1 MSRDPFYDYLR
12 DTDAAWITHDGFS
25 EDTGYVA
32 GGANAGWHF
41 CFAGYNSSPA
51 FTTRAYVL
59 GDIGPGNKW
68 WHFDQQFRTASDTA
82 YLRVSTE
89 EFYGGNGQTKSVLRD
104 IAAADSAETFY
115 LAATGVSH
123 RGFDRLAILCT
134 ADGRLFVHGE
144 GYSQL
149 TDNCNVFGLGP
160 STTPILGAS
169 RKIRPRFTQVLGDDG
184 NLLGVRFTNCTI
196 HSHAAAA
203 VDSSG
208 DVWFSGDPCRRS
220 FASSSQFPDDPGG
233 LLNWFRKA
241 EFTQY
246 EDATGTVTPNTPL
259 KWKKIVMGP
268 LTILGISSSNKLYAW
283 GSFCLGKVFTSST
296 PHEISGFI
304 DSATVTNQGSGY
316 TTNPTVT
323 VSAPEHPDGTTAQ
336 VSITRAGNVITGI
349 AVTNSGWGYTSAPTI
364 TFTGG
369 GGTGASA
376 TATIFGDDWKDCA
389 SVQAPALDTDE
400 STTFRSEAREC
411 AAVSSAGQLYTVR
424 NQYLNNTDS
433 WARLSN
439 ALKGEAG
446 DAGNTYD
453 TVSLG
458 INFGCVLHANAT
470 QSSRGTQFSVWG
482 NLSAVNPGLEDLYA
496 LKPRSIGA
504 TAKSAGCFR
513 FGVIVIEV
521 PNTFIPQF
529 GSRIWAIGAPPTGGR
544 GYSSSSGVAG
554 ITNVQA
560 SDLFCTGSVAFF
572 NRVESYDE
580 LGNRISPRD
589 PDGT

>member
-1 MSRDPFYDYLR
+1 MSTDPFYDYLR
-12 DTDAAWITHDGFS
+12 DTDAAWITHDEFS
-25 EDTGYVA
+25 EETGHVA

-51 FTTRAYVL
+51 STTRAYVL
-59 GDIGPGNKW
+59 GEIGPSNKW
-68 WHFDQQFRTASDTA
+68 WHFDKQFRTAGDA
-82 YLRVSTE
+82 DYLRVSTE

-104 IAAADSAETFY
+104 IVAADSSETFY
-115 LAATGVSH
+115 VAATGGNH

-134 ADGRLFVHGE
+134 ATGRLFVHGK
-144 GYSQL
+144 GYSTL

-160 STTPILGAS
+160 STNPNAGAS
-169 RKIRPRFTQVLGDDG
+169 RKIRPRFTQVLGEGG
-184 NLLGVRFTNCTI
+184 NLLGVRFTHCTI
-196 HSHAAAA
+196 HNHAAAA

-220 FASSSQFPDDPGG
+220 FASASQFPDDPGG

-246 EDATGTVTPNTPL
+246 KDATGTVTPQSPL

-268 LTILGISSSNKLYAW
+268 LTILGISSSDKLYAW

-296 PHEISGFI
+296 PHEVSGFV
-304 DSATVTNQGSGY
+304 DTVTVTNEGSGY
-316 TTNPTVT
+316 TTDPTVT
-323 VSAPEHPDGTTAQ
+323 ASAPENPDGTTAQ
-336 VSITRAGNVITGI
+336 LSITRANNKITGI
-349 AVTNSGWGYTSAPTI
+349 AITNSGWGYTAAPTI
-364 TFTGG
+364 TITGG
-369 GGTGASA
+369 GGTNATA
-376 TATIFGDDWKDCA
+376 TATIFDGTWKDCA
-389 SVQAPALDTDE
+389 SVATAALETNE
-400 STTFRSEAREC
+400 STTLRSVAREC
-411 AAVSSAGQLYTVR
+411 AAVSSDGQLYTVR

-433 WARLSN
+433 WVRLRDS
-439 ALKGEAG
+439 LKGEAG

-458 INFGCVLHANAT
+458 LNFGCVLHTTAT

-482 NLSAVNPGLEDLYA
+482 NLSAVNPGGLDLYA
-496 LKPRSIGA
+496 LRTRSMGT
-504 TAKSAGCFR
+504 TAKACGCFR
-513 FGVIVIEV
+513 FGVIALGV

-529 GSRIWAIGAPPTGGR
+529 GSRVFAIGASPTGGR
-544 GYSSSSGVAG
+544 GYGTVPGVAT

-572 NRVESYDE
+572 NRIASYDE
-580 LGNRISPRD
+580 LGNLIAPQSPA
-589 PDGT
+589 GS